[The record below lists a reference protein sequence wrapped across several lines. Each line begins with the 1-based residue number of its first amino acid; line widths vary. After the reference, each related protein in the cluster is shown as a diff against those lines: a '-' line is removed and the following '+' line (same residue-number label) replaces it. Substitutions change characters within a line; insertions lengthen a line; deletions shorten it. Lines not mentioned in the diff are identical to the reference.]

1 MGIRNKNISESPF
14 FNVFLFSLFWAL
26 QIFIS
31 KLGFNAGAKA
41 VSFTFQSAMVALIAL
56 SLYVLPKDYIL
67 VKNLPKKILSGLLLA
82 NAIHFGLGGFFS
94 NSGVALTSAVN
105 AGFLVK
111 FALVTTT
118 VLAWIFLKEK
128 MTWVKFIAVLVM
140 LFGNFL
146 ISTKGQSIIPQT
158 GDLLIIVAC
167 ICWSVG
173 NILIRNTLK
182 NNNSVGADIVTF
194 LRPVAG
200 IPVLLFFILLAP
212 FYPTTI
218 QSVFNVNFVDF
229 RYLIYVI
236 GNGVFTA
243 LLWIYLNRTL
253 KVASASYM
261 TMMSMMTSVFV
272 AFLALVFLRETMNSA
287 QILGA
292 VLTIS
297 AGVITHYAGV
307 AKG

>member
-1 MGIRNKNISESPF
+1 MKRIENSPF
-14 FNVFLFSLFWAL
+14 WNVFLFSLFWAL
-26 QIFIS
+26 QIFVA
-31 KLGFNAGAKA
+31 KLGFMHGAKP
-41 VSFTFQSAMVALIAL
+41 VTMVFQSAVVALVVL
-56 SLYVLPKDYIL
+56 SVYVLPKHIKSLKD
-67 VKNLPKKILSGLLLA
+67 LSKQVLIGLLIA

-94 NSGVALTSAVN
+94 NFGNALTSAVN

-118 VLAWIFLKEK
+118 ILAWIFLKEK
-128 MTWVKFIAVLVM
+128 MTWVKFIAVMIM

-146 ISTKGQSIIPQT
+146 ISTKGQTLIPQV
-158 GDLLIIVAC
+158 GDLLIIGAC
-167 ICWSVG
+167 FCWSVG
-173 NILIRNTLK
+173 NIMIKNTLK
-182 NNNSVGADIVTF
+182 NHNVNSDVITF

-200 IPVLLFFILLAP
+200 IPVLLIFLLLTP
-212 FYPTTI
+212 LYPGPV
-218 QSVFNVNFVDF
+218 QKMFMVNLFDTQ
-229 RYLIYVI
+229 YLIYAI
-236 GNGVFTA
+236 GSGVFTA

-272 AFLALVFLRETMNSA
+272 AALALAFLKETMTAS
-287 QILGA
+287 QLIGA

-297 AGVITHYAGV
+297 AGVVTHYAGI